1 MRPIR
6 KKNGLTG
13 NAPGVASWTS
23 VAVPRMIV
31 EITTRPATN
40 GVHARPQGHAPRA
53 AVVHVLRQVHW
64 SYAPVSLLIR
74 LKIGMYIAMTMPPT
88 TPPSTAIMIGSSS
101 VSSPATATST
111 SSS

>member
-13 NAPGVASWTS
+13 NAPGVASCTS

-40 GVHARPQGHAPRA
+40 GVTRDRRVTRRAPSPFPSCARLTG
-53 AVVHVLRQVHW
+53 L
-64 SYAPVSLLIR
+64 YAPVSLLIR

-88 TPPSTAIMIGSSS
+88 TPPSTAIMMGSSS